1 MTNALDNL
9 GGSND
14 LISVRGRAGFSRPFT
29 LVRSLQQ
36 DAEQRFRQKEEALQT
51 RLKATEKKIQELQ
64 SRKQEG
70 SSLILSAAQQTEISK
85 FREQLVQV
93 RKELRGVQRELAKD
107 IETLESLVKFLNIG
121 FVPLLIAVGAVWTS
135 TSHLRRKKK

>member
-1 MTNALDNL
+1 MEFLTQGNGNLVTNALENL

-64 SRKQEG
+64 SREAGREFANSECGTADGNFQVSTTTG
-70 SSLILSAAQQTEISK
+70 PSTERASGGPARISQGHRDCWK
-85 FREQLVQV
+85 
-93 RKELRGVQRELAKD
+93 
-107 IETLESLVKFLNIG
+107 
-121 FVPLLIAVGAVWTS
+121 VG
-135 TSHLRRKKK
+135 